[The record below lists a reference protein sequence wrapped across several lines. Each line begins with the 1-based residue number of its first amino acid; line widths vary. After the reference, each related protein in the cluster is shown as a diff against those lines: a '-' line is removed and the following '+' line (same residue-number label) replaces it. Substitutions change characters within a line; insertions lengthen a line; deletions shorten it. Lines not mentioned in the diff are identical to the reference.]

1 MNIRHFKRRDLL
13 LRFVKAVLSLPRET
27 PISRYTVNQNPSYMN
42 RETVVRH
49 ERAWATRTG
58 SKVKVR
64 QFFFRI
70 RVPTSRCLD
79 GALTMFASNFI
90 SNICGAIYITTSC
103 VHTFV
108 RLSPLSLSSTFF
120 FMYRSI
126 FVETVSQTYKYSDAV
141 AIGAKTLLSFCNLRC
156 PRRMFRKVKVPFI
169 WIDPSCKCFC
179 KSSHSDAPLAS
190 AFVVSFSLLS
200 RGFAYV
206 RNGLTEICSRW
217 RRRWGGGRRSSMFR
231 A

>member
-1 MNIRHFKRRDLL
+1 MNIRHFKRRDLV

-120 FMYRSI
+120 LCIGQYSWKQFLKHTNTPMRLLLVQKHCYRFVICVVRVECFAKWKSHLFESI
-126 FVETVSQTYKYSDAV
+126 HRANVSANRVTR
-141 AIGAKTLLSFCNLRC
+141 TR
-156 PRRMFRKVKVPFI
+156 
-169 WIDPSCKCFC
+169 
-179 KSSHSDAPLAS
+179 H
-190 AFVVSFSLLS
+190 
-200 RGFAYV
+200 
-206 RNGLTEICSRW
+206 
-217 RRRWGGGRRSSMFR
+217 
-231 A
+231 